1 MVKRTLSKHS
11 GGNSQKSLVLTQK
24 ELEMVAKK
32 VCAARGLPP
41 GPIAIEAI
49 TREVTQLLDVLVAID
64 SVIFAGQEDE
74 TN

>member
-1 MVKRTLSKHS
+1 
-11 GGNSQKSLVLTQK
+11 
-24 ELEMVAKK
+24 MVAKK